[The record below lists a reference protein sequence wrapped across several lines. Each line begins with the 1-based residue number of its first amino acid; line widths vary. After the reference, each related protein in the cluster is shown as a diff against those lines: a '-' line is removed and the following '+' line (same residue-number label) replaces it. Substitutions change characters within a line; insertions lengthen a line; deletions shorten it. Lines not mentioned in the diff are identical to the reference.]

1 MNLVGFDKISSN
13 IIHSFDENKLH
24 HAILIDGKKGSGKAS
39 FVKEISKKLSGNDN
53 LNNPD
58 ILLIEKE
65 SDKKEITVD
74 KIRNIFDFITQT
86 SAISKNKFI
95 IIDSACQLNKSASN
109 ALLKI
114 LEEPRQNNFL
124 FLISHSI
131 NKILPTIKSRC
142 FIVKAST
149 ITQEQFYQII
159 KSKNSEISEN
169 ELLFLSEICDN
180 SPATAINF
188 GEEIKRFYELFL
200 RSLLIDKISD
210 SLQKIISDK
219 NFNFEIFIKSYEFF
233 NYRFCKILSQNEF
246 ITFFEEDK
254 VFTKLKEKYQLEQY
268 LKISENN
275 LNLLHQTI
283 PFNLS
288 KKLGFINIFNNYLL

>member
-1 MNLVGFDKISSN
+1 MNLIGFDKISSN
-13 IIHSFDENKLH
+13 IIGSFSENKLH
-24 HAILIDGKKGSGKAS
+24 HAILIDGKKGIGKAS
-39 FVKEISKKLSGNDN
+39 FAKELLKKLSGNNN

-65 SDKKEITVD
+65 GDKKEITVD
-74 KIRNIFDFITQT
+74 KIRKIFDFTTQT

-109 ALLKI
+109 ALLKA
-114 LEEPRQNNFL
+114 LEEPRPNTFL

-142 FIVKAST
+142 FIVKVPSL
-149 ITQEQFYQII
+149 TQEQFYQII
-159 KSKNSEISEN
+159 KNSNSEITEN

-180 SPATAINF
+180 SPATALNS
-188 GEEIKRFYELFL
+188 GDEIKRFYELFL

-219 NFNFEIFIKSYEFF
+219 NFNFEIFVKCYEFF
-233 NYRFCKILSQNEF
+233 NYRFCKFLSQNNF
-246 ITFFEEDK
+246 VTFFEEDK
-254 VFTKLKEKYQLEQY
+254 VFEKLKDKYQLKQY
-268 LKISENN
+268 LKFSDDN
-275 LNLLHQTI
+275 LELLHKTI

-288 KKLGFINIFNNYLL
+288 KKLSFINIFNNYLL